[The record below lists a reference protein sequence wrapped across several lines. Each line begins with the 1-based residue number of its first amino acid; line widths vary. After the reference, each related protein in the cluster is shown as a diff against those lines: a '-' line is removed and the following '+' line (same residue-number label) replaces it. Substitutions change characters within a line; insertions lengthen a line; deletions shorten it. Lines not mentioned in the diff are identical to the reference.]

1 MRRKLDNVAL
11 TDPIRKTYRV
21 SDDQLLETMQQS
33 KHRVVV
39 PSTATAL
46 RNQLLQEAHDT
57 NYAAHLGTDKTYQR
71 LSERWYWKSM
81 WNDTH
86 KFVRSCHTC
95 IGNKAS
101 NQQPMGEA
109 RPLPLPSKP

>member
-1 MRRKLDNVAL
+1 
-11 TDPIRKTYRV
+11 
-21 SDDQLLETMQQS
+21 LETMQQS

-46 RNQLLQEAHDT
+46 KNQLLQEAHDT
-57 NYAAHLGTDKTYQR
+57 NYGAHLGTDKTYQR

-86 KFVRSCHTC
+86 KFVRSCHSC
-95 IGNKAS
+95 SLQEAS
-101 NQQPMGEA
+101 CGGDN
-109 RPLPLPSKP
+109 R